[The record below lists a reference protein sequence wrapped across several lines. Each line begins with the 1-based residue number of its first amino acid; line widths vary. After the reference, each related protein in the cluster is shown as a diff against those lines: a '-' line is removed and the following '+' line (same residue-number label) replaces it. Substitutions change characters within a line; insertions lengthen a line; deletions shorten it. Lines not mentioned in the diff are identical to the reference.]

1 MDVLQRLNE
10 GSFVKQLHQE
20 RFFMC
25 EGMYKKRHDN
35 NCVPIPVIHW
45 WIKFNGFGGCHQF
58 ILLVIKI

>member
-25 EGMYKKRHDN
+25 GEMYKERHH

-45 WIKFNGFGGCHQF
+45 WIKFSGSIWRVLAIYF
-58 ILLVIKI
+58 IGH